1 MHRSP
6 ATHCMA
12 ITTTDSAE
20 TAERLA
26 RGIVQ
31 ARVGACAQVVG
42 PIKSVY
48 WWDDAVQAEPEWQI
62 WIKTTTAK
70 LDALTAH
77 ITANHS
83 YDVPEVVATPI
94 IGGNP
99 AYLEWVTNETQE
111 R

>member
-1 MHRSP
+1 
-6 ATHCMA
+6 MA

-20 TAERLA
+20 AAEQLA
-26 RGIVQ
+26 RGIVK

-48 WWDDAVQAEPEWQI
+48 WWDDALQAEQEWQI

-70 LDALTAH
+70 LDALIAYVK
-77 ITANHS
+77 ANHS

-99 AYLEWVTNETQE
+99 AYLEWVTNET
-111 R
+111 RDR